1 MPSTE
6 QELRER
12 LRTLEINEMADSLR
26 LEKLE
31 ALVASS
37 ERDAVADLKAEL
49 QRERDDKRS
58 WGRYVITAVV
68 TLFSGALLLL
78 LGKIISQAIK

>member
-1 MPSTE
+1 MPNTD
-6 QELRER
+6 QDIRER
-12 LRTLEINEMADSLR
+12 LRTLEANEMADRLR
-26 LEKLE
+26 IDKLE

-37 ERDAVADLKAEL
+37 ERDTVADLKAEL

-58 WGRYVITAVV
+58 WWRYVVTAVV

-78 LGKIISQAIK
+78 LGKVISQAIK